1 METLHKIANGSK
13 NKFIDKM
20 ANTSEYK
27 KASEVAISVLSIVEQ
42 RRHSN
47 DSKVSYLL
55 FISKAVR
62 IFATNSYKKQ

>member
-13 NKFIDKM
+13 NKFIDL

-27 KASEVAISVLSIVEQ
+27 KATEVAISVLSIVEQ
-42 RRHSN
+42 RRHWN
-47 DSKVSYLL
+47 DSKVSYVL

>member
-13 NKFIDKM
+13 NKFMDL

-27 KASEVAISVLSIVEQ
+27 KACEVAISVLSIVEQ

-62 IFATNSYKKQ
+62 IFAINSYKKQ